1 MRIPEWMCLYHQAG
15 THGQD
20 CVTPKGQ
27 DPQLLTLAWTLSPLG
42 TRRRSRRCPFACS
55 LLAGSGQSSLLQ
67 GRDRDNARSLPAPS
81 PLLPPALATPGL
93 TISSHNRLPR
103 RAVAVLIAHGVRN
116 AFTLPEEKGHLGGG
130 FPCSDPRSEPD
141 PTPGVR
147 TGVPLLPGAT
157 HPLRTRSSHPNQK
170 MQIHAPVHT
179 CPRALGGE
187 GDTCFWRRVNPNHCG
202 RLSRAPSQLCAKSN
216 LSTGFLP
223 LVGGHDQVGDDEEDV
238 LSLENKRWVKETPP
252 DLLGTLLP
260 GAV

>member
-1 MRIPEWMCLYHQAG
+1 MCLYHQAG

-20 CVTPKGQ
+20 WVTPQGQ

-42 TRRRSRRCPFACS
+42 TRRRSHRCPFACS

-67 GRDRDNARSLPAPS
+67 GWDRDNAKSFPAPS

-103 RAVAVLIAHGVRN
+103 RAVAVLIARGVRN

-130 FPCSDPRSEPD
+130 FPCSVPRSELD

-147 TGVPLLPGAT
+147 IGVPLHPGAT
-157 HPLRTRSSHPNQK
+157 HPLRTCSSHSDQK

-179 CPRALGGE
+179 CPRALGGDR
-187 GDTCFWRRVNPNHCG
+187 DTCF
-202 RLSRAPSQLCAKSN
+202 
-216 LSTGFLP
+216 
-223 LVGGHDQVGDDEEDV
+223 
-238 LSLENKRWVKETPP
+238 
-252 DLLGTLLP
+252 
-260 GAV
+260 